1 MEKVIA
7 LLSEDELYCVRLK
20 DYLNTK
26 EGFGF
31 RTVSFSTETGL
42 KAYMENNRVEIL
54 LCDEDLVRD
63 GIAGRCGLDHVYA
76 LSEYTYL
83 DEGSGV
89 RAVFKYHSGREIAED
104 IVRFYEEEGGRVE
117 TRGLVKGHGLVAVCS
132 PEGGCFK
139 STFAFSY
146 ALRCSRERKTLFVSF
161 DPFLTLIEK
170 GNAEDAQG
178 LSDIVYYMA
187 ENEAKLAEKIKSV
200 VRHVDRLDYIGG
212 VAHWYDVFDFNLGRM
227 RSFIETVSTALGYEI
242 VVIDVGEFDVSSM
255 EILMASDIIYVP
267 GSRKGV
273 VSDRYEE
280 WCRQIR
286 FISGDAV
293 LDKVKRIEV
302 PFDDALTHKSQGYER
317 FVSGRLG
324 QFVEE
329 CLAG

>member
-7 LLSEDELYCVRLK
+7 LLSEDEAYCVRLK

-26 EGFGF
+26 DGFGF
-31 RTVSFSTETGL
+31 RTVSFSTETSL
-42 KAYMENNRVEIL
+42 KAYMENNKIEIL
-54 LCDEDLVRD
+54 LCDEEFVRG
-63 GIAGRCGLDHVYA
+63 GIEGRCGVDHVYA
-76 LSEYTYL
+76 LSEYSYL
-83 DEGSGV
+83 DEGNGIRS
-89 RAVFKYHSGREIAED
+89 VFKYHSGREIAED
-104 IVRFYEEEGGRVE
+104 IVRFYTAEGGRIE
-117 TRGLVKGHGLVAVCS
+117 TKGLIKGQGLVAVCS

-161 DPFLTLIEK
+161 DPFLTIPDKE
-170 GNAEDAQG
+170 NREESQG

-187 ENEAKLAEKIKSV
+187 ENENKLAEKIKSV
-200 VRHVDRLDYIGG
+200 IRHVDRLDYIGG

-267 GSRKGV
+267 GKKKGEE
-273 VSDRYEE
+273 SDRYEE

-286 FISGDAV
+286 FISGEAV

-302 PFDDALTHKSQGYER
+302 PFDDALTQRSTGYER
-317 FVSGRLG
+317 FVTGRLG